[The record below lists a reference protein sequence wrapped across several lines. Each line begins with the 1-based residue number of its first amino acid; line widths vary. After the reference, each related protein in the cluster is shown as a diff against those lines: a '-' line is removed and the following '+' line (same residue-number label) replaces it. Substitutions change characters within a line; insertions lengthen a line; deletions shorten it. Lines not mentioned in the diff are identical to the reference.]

1 MKKTQILSLLLVVV
15 LMLCGC
21 SEIQSP
27 APTSAPTPEPAPTVS
42 QEPTP
47 VPTPTEKPVSAGVQA
62 LLDQNQ
68 EVWREIHRRDGME
81 GRLLIPSADINV
93 ALFTWIETPVAA
105 DAGADDIL
113 LQVRQAIV
121 DKEDSASL
129 YNDGYGNVI
138 ADHSNQEFSK
148 LSKVSVGDAAY
159 LLAGDHIIS
168 LECDLVTDGTNT
180 LNGITLADGK
190 PANEGEDYI
199 CYTCLEDWTHVLI
212 VGFKITDQDSVDVDR
227 FDQGEQPQPTPV
239 PTPSA
244 TDVPVPSST
253 QPPVPT
259 PIYTPT
265 RSPEPTTVP
274 AAAPAQRQPVDMEAI
289 YDAMVGGYD
298 MYADINPSSFSGGGI
313 DDGYLG

>member
-1 MKKTQILSLLLVVV
+1 MKKNRILPLILVCILL
-15 LMLCGC
+15 LCGC
-21 SEIQSP
+21 NAGQAP
-27 APTSAPTPEPAPTVS
+27 QPTTAPTTEPAPTATP
-42 QEPTP
+42 EPTP
-47 VPTPTEKPVSAGVQA
+47 IPTPTAKPVSAEVQG

-68 EVWREIHRRDGME
+68 EVWREIHRREGME
-81 GRLLIPSADINV
+81 GRLLIPSAGINV

-105 DAGADDIL
+105 DTAAEDIL

-129 YNDGYGNVI
+129 YNDGYGNII

-148 LSKVSVGDAAY
+148 LSRVSVGDAAY

-168 LECDLVTDGTNT
+168 LNCDLVTDGTNT
-180 LNGITLADGK
+180 LNGIVNADGK
-190 PANEGEDYI
+190 PANEGEDYT

-227 FDQGEQPQPTPV
+227 FDQGEQPQPTPA
-239 PTPSA
+239 PTPDAGAVS
-244 TDVPVPSST
+244 VPSST

-265 RSPEPTTVP
+265 RSPEPTAEPTN
-274 AAAPAQRQPVDMEAI
+274 APARPLQEVDPEAY
-289 YDAMVGGYD
+289 YDMILGGYD
-298 MYADINPSSFSGGGI
+298 MYADIEPGNYGGGI